1 MQTIRHGNRNW
12 TVTKRETTEE
22 VAARLP
28 QLGQMMREYGRV
40 AMLEMTAPR
49 NRAALGFE
57 YANGRIQVIP
67 V

>member
-12 TVTKRETTEE
+12 TITKRETTEE

-28 QLGQMMREYGRV
+28 QLAQMMRDYGRV
-40 AMLEMTAPR
+40 AMLEMTTAR
-49 NRAALGFE
+49 GRCALGFE
-57 YANGRIQVIP
+57 YVSGKFDVIP